1 MKLVRNIDRER
12 KGRNGWKKETHTCFT
27 SLMSSSRSAELQ
39 SMSVMSPEL
48 DVKAAAALLP
58 AEAEGTAWL
67 LVLLSQLFFIFTTEK
82 ADGQM

>member
-1 MKLVRNIDRER
+1 
-12 KGRNGWKKETHTCFT
+12 
-27 SLMSSSRSAELQ
+27 
-39 SMSVMSPEL
+39 MSVVSPGL